1 MRNCY
6 NEVPLSCERVLLC
19 VDESGW
25 GTYAVLLS
33 LRYSTTCYPV
43 MYPVSSVRFA

>member
-6 NEVPLSCERVLLC
+6 NEVPLSCEGVLLC

-33 LRYSTTCYPV
+33 LTIRHRLLPSD
-43 MYPVSSVRFA
+43 VSCFFC